1 MALSH
6 VHLTPDLVRAVREAA
21 DIVSIASEHTRLR
34 KAGRRWTGLCPIHK
48 EKTPSFSVDAEQG
61 LFYCFGCGAGGDAI
75 RLHMAMSGDDFPAA
89 IETLARRFGVPLPT
103 VPVGRRGERGTEEPS
118 LEGVLLA
125 AAEFFT
131 RELER
136 SAEAKAQLARRRV
149 PPELVKRFA
158 LGYAPNGWRNLLGA
172 LAPRFSHGELEAAG
186 LTARPEGGGEPYD
199 RFRHRLMFPIRDAA
213 GRLVGF
219 GGRTLGDDK
228 AKYINTAETSRFRK
242 GTLLYGLDLA
252 KRKAREGGRLVLVE
266 GYFDLLAIVA
276 SGEEAVAASM
286 GTALTQ
292 DQARLAA
299 RYAEQVVVSYD
310 GDEAGET
317 ASRRALPLL
326 LAERLAV
333 RRVRLPAGQDPDSL
347 RLAAGDAALAKLLSD
362 APDLVLLE
370 MDRLIPADAHREP
383 QLRAKAAAAVTEML
397 KPIPD
402 AVLRYSYGRI
412 AADRLG
418 VPADLLWGR
427 IGVGKEELLAA
438 VPAPNAAPGSV
449 RSHEEEVLALL
460 LDPLRAV
467 PQLADLPGSEVFL
480 EPICRNIFVAFR
492 ALYEREGRPP
502 ELREVMGA
510 LAAGGADVDRLA
522 RLLLERTDGPEDGGR
537 LQESLENLR
546 RRWQKQRLREL
557 ATDIREAERQGD
569 PARLGALLAEKSR
582 LSRDLH
588 SRKPPNRREEPS

>member
-21 DIVSIASEHTRLR
+21 DIVAIAGEHTRLR
-34 KAGRRWTGLCPIHK
+34 KAGRRWSGLCPIHK

-89 IETLARRFGVPLPT
+89 IESLARRFGVPLPT
-103 VPVGRRGERGTEEPS
+103 VAPGRRGERTQEEPS
-118 LEGVLLA
+118 LEAVLLA

-136 SAEAKAQLARRRV
+136 SPEARAQLARRRV
-149 PPELVKRFA
+149 PPELAKRFA
-158 LGYAPNGWRNLLGA
+158 LGYAPNGWRGLLGA
-172 LAPRFSHGELEAAG
+172 LSPRFAQAELEAAG
-186 LTARPEGGGEPYD
+186 LVARPESGGEAYD
-199 RFRHRLMFPIRDAA
+199 RFRNRLIFPIRDAA

-228 AKYINTAETSRFRK
+228 AKYLNTAETARFRK

-252 KRKAREGGRLVLVE
+252 KRRAREGGRLVLVE
-266 GYFDLLAIVA
+266 GYFDLLAVVA
-276 SGEEAVAASM
+276 SGEEAVVASM
-286 GTALTQ
+286 GTALTVE
-292 DQARLAA
+292 QAKLAA
-299 RYAEQVVVSYD
+299 RYAEQLVVAYD
-310 GDEAGET
+310 GDEAGEA

-333 RRVRLPAGQDPDSL
+333 RRARLPAGQDPDSL
-347 RLAAGDAALAKLLSD
+347 RLAAGEGALAKLLAD
-362 APDLVLLE
+362 APDLALLE
-370 MDRLIPADAHREP
+370 LDRLIPPDAHRDP
-383 QLRAKAAAAVTEML
+383 QRRAKAAAAVTEML

-402 AVLRYSYGRI
+402 AVLRYSYGRL

-427 IGVGKEELLAA
+427 LGVSREELVAS
-438 VPAPNAAPGSV
+438 VPRPEGPPSAV
-449 RSHEEEVLALL
+449 RSHEEELLTLL
-460 LDPLRAV
+460 LDPAAA
-467 PQLADLPGSEVFL
+467 PPPFAALPGPEVFL
-480 EPICRNIFVAFR
+480 DAACRNIFAAYR
-492 ALYEREGRPP
+492 ALYEREGRAP

-522 RLLLERTDGPEDGGR
+522 RLLLERGDGPEVGGR
-537 LQESLENLR
+537 LQESLDNLR

-569 PARLGALLAEKSR
+569 PARLGSLLAEKSR

-588 SRKPPNRREEPS
+588 SLQPTNRREDPS